1 MTGYTGMWKPP
12 ASFRNLHPHPNCTQ
26 SVAVNN
32 GLFAR
37 AAGHIQWVVVG
48 GCSGSVCWCRVPWLQ
63 GECIFFFNL
72 IFFPRQ
78 LLSKGSRQ
86 CGHTFTSVFSD
97 PSFFLFCFFTLKLLL
112 ITFRAQIKVSVFI
125 AHYEPQVIQT
135 LLRVLNQ
142 SNSMKRTHLYG
153 CGCWVFCQK

>member
-37 AAGHIQWVVVG
+37 AVGHIQWVVVG
-48 GCSGSVCWCRVPWLQ
+48 GCSGSVCWCRVPRLQ
-63 GECIFFFNL
+63 GECIFFLFNFFPPSTIEQRKQAVWTHVYL
-72 IFFPRQ
+72 SFLRSIFF
-78 LLSKGSRQ
+78 S
-86 CGHTFTSVFSD
+86 
-97 PSFFLFCFFTLKLLL
+97 FLFFYIKIVADYFQGTDKSQCFHCTLW
-112 ITFRAQIKVSVFI
+112 TSGDS
-125 AHYEPQVIQT
+125 T